1 MENSTRYY
9 LDKVENTRRIKFMW
23 FFSVPKDRLVFILST
38 VLSFSIL
45 NHIIRS
51 PWVSV
56 MGIYILWEYGVILST
71 MIKIAEECAKDECFM
86 EVDLRSN
93 EELKNT
99 FPGDPLYVT
108 EDDRKEITEKFI
120 VEMGNVSFYNKLK
133 NHHFTLVIAAV
144 FYFSMYFL
152 LGLF

>member
-71 MIKIAEECAKDECFM
+71 MIKIAEECAKEQ
-86 EVDLRSN
+86 
-93 EELKNT
+93 
-99 FPGDPLYVT
+99 
-108 EDDRKEITEKFI
+108 EI
-120 VEMGNVSFYNKLK
+120 
-133 NHHFTLVIAAV
+133 
-144 FYFSMYFL
+144 
-152 LGLF
+152 